1 MVGRMKKIKAEVKN
15 LTFAYNEKSPES
27 KRVLN
32 SINLP
37 VYENSVTALIGPSG
51 CGKTTLLRCFN
62 RMHDLYGQRQ
72 YDGAINLY
80 PDNVNILSK

>member
-1 MVGRMKKIKAEVKN
+1 MKKIKAEVKN
-15 LTFAYNEKSPES
+15 LTFTYNEKGPEN

-51 CGKTTLLRCFN
+51 CGKTLLAC
-62 RMHDLYGQRQ
+62 
-72 YDGAINLY
+72 AIAGVSIHEVLC
-80 PDNVNILSK
+80 IRFKHCIH